1 MPVIFHRLALAEY
14 RRAIANYRRPD
25 VDVARRF
32 VSAVEDAADRI
43 EQNPAIGS
51 PCHGP
56 YRWVRVRR
64 FPYVLY
70 YRELTPTVTL
80 IYAVAHS
87 RRRPGYWLRRTRR
100 P

>member
-1 MPVIFHRLALAEY
+1 MPVIFHRLALTEY
-14 RRAIANYRRPD
+14 RRAIAAYRRQD

-32 VSAVEDAADRI
+32 VSVVEDAADRI
-43 EQNPAIGS
+43 DQNPPIGS
-51 PCHGP
+51 PCFGP

-64 FPYVLY
+64 FPYLLY
-70 YRELTPTVTL
+70 YRELTPTLTL
-80 IYAVAHS
+80 TYAVAHA